1 MSSNLPSPESS
12 DKSSALASLERW
24 AERIGLSG
32 DEIKRIVL
40 NPDLEKLPTNSKK
53 RFQVYKAVAS
63 TLGVV
68 SSPRSVALF
77 QPRFRHLVNLCTGR
91 KKQ

>member
-1 MSSNLPSPESS
+1 MSSNLPSPELI

-24 AERIGLSG
+24 AERFGLSG
-32 DEIKRIVL
+32 DDIKRIVL

-63 TLGVV
+63 ILGVA
-68 SSPRSVALF
+68 SSPRSVVLF
-77 QPRFRHLVNLCTGR
+77 HPRLPHLINLRAGR